1 MMKKIISNLLI
12 LAVAMLVVTS
22 CDDKYP
28 MIYDDANIIVGMSQ
42 TALSVKEDATGSFTV
57 YLGGVSETQ
66 ATDVTLTVS
75 VVDIASPAVE
85 GQDYTLSTKNVN
97 VPVGVTAVTVTP
109 VDNDVYTGNKQ
120 FMVSIASNSKNYP
133 MAVQQSTLV
142 TIVDDEHPLKN
153 WIGTYTVEAVSY
165 GSPGSWD
172 ETWNVTTTAV
182 ASDPTQLSI
191 TGISGA
197 GSGPVIATFNTT
209 DMTIELESVQ
219 NLGLAYGTD
228 NGNVAI
234 YYATDEV
241 LALAGDALTTAIIA
255 NAGKQKIVGT
265 IEADGTIKIDRFAL
279 ILTEYAWCWDAF
291 NTTWTKN

>member
-1 MMKKIISNLLI
+1 MKKKISNLFI
-12 LAVAMLVVTS
+12 LAAAIFMMTS

-28 MIYDDANIIVGMSQ
+28 VMFDESNIIVGMS
-42 TALSVKEDATGSFTV
+42 TAAVSVNENNPGSFTV

>member
-1 MMKKIISNLLI
+1 M
-12 LAVAMLVVTS
+12 
-22 CDDKYP
+22 
-28 MIYDDANIIVGMSQ
+28 
-42 TALSVKEDATGSFTV
+42 
-57 YLGGVSETQ
+57 
-66 ATDVTLTVS
+66 
-75 VVDIASPAVE
+75 E

-279 ILTEYAWCWDAF
+279 ILTEYAWCWDTF
-291 NTTWTKN
+291 VTRPGRRTKLILHYQNGGFPENGLPPFFLPKNHNLNIFDTLLPGNG